1 MAIESISAQA
11 TWPLRHQVMWPNL
24 PLDFVKL
31 EYDVEGYHYGIFC
44 NENIVSCISLFVQDG
59 SAQFRKLATKQEFQR
74 KGYASE
80 LIIHVVNICRQMKLK
95 KIWCN
100 ARIDKTDFYE
110 NFGLAKTNEYFIKGG
125 IEFVVMERIL

>member
-1 MAIESISAQA
+1 MVIESISAQA

-31 EYDVEGYHYGIFC
+31 ENDVEGYHYGIFC

-100 ARIDKTDFYE
+100 SRMDKTDFYE
-110 NFGLAKTNEYFIKGG
+110 NFGLAKTNECFIKGG
-125 IEFVVMERIL
+125 